1 MRTGK
6 FQKITKKKRNNS
18 TKIVTILLA
27 LALLVCC
34 GIGGTVAWLMDS
46 TEAVT
51 NTFTIGD
58 INLTLVESPYN
69 AANNSYDEPDENVN
83 NSYPLIPGNSYKKD
97 PKVTVLANSED
108 CYLFVR
114 MEKIGN
120 PDNYL
125 DFTFNDDGWSTYN
138 GEEGV
143 YYREVLKNDSV
154 RSWDL
159 LTASADSDGNTYTIA
174 VKKNIVKKGSS
185 TDTDTIEMPDTTPK
199 LVFTAYAVQ
208 KANLSLEEAWAQVDP
223 TPAGNN

>member
-58 INLTLVESPYN
+58 INLTLVETPSGTSAEEEGN
-69 AANNSYDEPDENVN
+69 H
-83 NSYPLIPGNSYKKD
+83 YPLIPGNSYKKD

-125 DFTFNDDGWSTYN
+125 DFTFNNAGWITYD

-143 YYREVLKNDSV
+143 YYREVSKSASDQ
-154 RSWDL
+154 SWDL
-159 LTASADSDGNTYTIA
+159 LTASTDTEGNTYTIT
-174 VKKNIVKKGSS
+174 VKKNIVKAGTASNG
-185 TDTDTIEMPDTTPK
+185 TINMPTAEPK

-208 KANLSLEEAWAQVDP
+208 KANLSLEDAWALVDP
-223 TPAGNN
+223 TK

>member
-18 TKIVTILLA
+18 TKIIPLLLA

-69 AANNSYDEPDENVN
+69 AANNSYGNPVQSTRENPLT

-125 DFTFNDDGWSTYN
+125 DFTFNDDGWYTYN

-143 YYREVLKNDSV
+143 YYREVSKSASDQ
-154 RSWDL
+154 SWDL
-159 LTASADSDGNTYTIA
+159 LKKIDGDFTIKVSDKIVKAGTASGDYID
-174 VKKNIVKKGSS
+174 
-185 TDTDTIEMPDTTPK
+185 MPANNPEIK
-199 LVFTAYAVQ
+199 FTAYAVQ
-208 KANLSLEEAWAQVDP
+208 KANLSLEKAWELVDP
-223 TPAGNN
+223 TT

>member
-58 INLTLVESPYN
+58 INLTLVESPYD
-69 AANNSYDEPDENVN
+69 AADNSYGEPAENVN
-83 NSYPLIPGNSYKKD
+83 NSYPLIPGNTYNKN

-159 LTASADSDGNTYTIA
+159 LVADNTGYTIT
-174 VKKNIVKKGSS
+174 VKNTIVKNTPTADANAPK
-185 TDTDTIEMPDTTPK
+185 MPTAGNEPK

-208 KANLSLEEAWAQVDP
+208 KANLSLEKAWELVDP
-223 TPAGNN
+223 TN

>member
-18 TKIVTILLA
+18 TKIIPLLLA

-69 AANNSYDEPDENVN
+69 AANNSYGNPVQSTRENPLT

-125 DFTFNDDGWSTYN
+125 DFTFNNAGWITYD

-143 YYREVLKNDSV
+143 YYREVSKSASDQ
-154 RSWDL
+154 SWDL
-159 LTASADSDGNTYTIA
+159 LTAATDTEGNTYTIT
-174 VKKNIVKKGSS
+174 VKKNIVKAGTASNG
-185 TDTDTIEMPDTTPK
+185 TINMPTAEPK

-208 KANLSLEEAWAQVDP
+208 KANLSLEDAWALVDP
-223 TPAGNN
+223 TK

>member
-6 FQKITKKKRNNS
+6 FQKNIKKKRNNS

-46 TEAVT
+46 TDAVT

-58 INLTLVESPYN
+58 INLTLVETPYGTSAEGEGN
-69 AANNSYDEPDENVN
+69 H
-83 NSYPLIPGNSYKKD
+83 YPLIPGNTYKKD

-125 DFTFNDDGWSTYN
+125 DFTFDRTGWNELKDKT
-138 GEEGV
+138 GV
-143 YYREVLKNDSV
+143 YYREVSKSASDQ
-154 RSWDL
+154 SWDL
-159 LTASADSDGNTYTIA
+159 LVADDNGYTVT

-185 TDTDTIEMPDTTPK
+185 TDTDTIEMPDTTPQ

-208 KANLSLEEAWAQVDP
+208 KANLTLEQAWELVDP
-223 TPAGNN
+223 TK

>member
-58 INLTLVESPYN
+58 INLTLVESPYD
-69 AANNSYDEPDENVN
+69 AADNSYGEPAENVN
-83 NSYPLIPGNSYKKD
+83 NSYPLIPGNTYNKN

-125 DFTFNDDGWSTYN
+125 DFTFNDDGWYTYN

-143 YYREVLKNDSV
+143 YYREVSKSASDQ
-154 RSWDL
+154 SWDL
-159 LTASADSDGNTYTIA
+159 LKKIDGDFTIKVSDKIVKAGTASGDYIN
-174 VKKNIVKKGSS
+174 
-185 TDTDTIEMPDTTPK
+185 MPANNPEIK
-199 LVFTAYAVQ
+199 FTAYAVQ
-208 KANLSLEEAWAQVDP
+208 KANLSLEQAWELVNP
-223 TPAGNN
+223 TT

>member
-18 TKIVTILLA
+18 TKIIPLLLA

-69 AANNSYDEPDENVN
+69 AANNSYGNPVQSTRENPLT

-125 DFTFNDDGWSTYN
+125 DFTFNDDGWYTYN

-143 YYREVLKNDSV
+143 YYREVSKSASDQ
-154 RSWDL
+154 SWDL
-159 LTASADSDGNTYTIA
+159 LKKIDGDFTIKVSDKIVKAGTASGDYID
-174 VKKNIVKKGSS
+174 
-185 TDTDTIEMPDTTPK
+185 MPANNPEIK
-199 LVFTAYAVQ
+199 FTAYAVQ
-208 KANLSLEEAWAQVDP
+208 KANLSLEKAWELVAP
-223 TPAGNN
+223 TT

>member
-58 INLTLVESPYN
+58 INLTLVESPYD
-69 AANNSYDEPDENVN
+69 AANNSYRNPIENVN
-83 NSYPLIPGNSYKKD
+83 NSYPLIPGNTYNKD

-159 LTASADSDGNTYTIA
+159 LVADNTGYTIT
-174 VKKNIVKKGSS
+174 VKNTIVKNTPTADANAPK
-185 TDTDTIEMPDTTPK
+185 MPTAGNEPK

-208 KANLSLEEAWAQVDP
+208 KANLSLAEAWELVHP
-223 TPAGNN
+223 TT

>member
-58 INLTLVESPYN
+58 IYLTLVESPYN
-69 AANNSYDEPDENVN
+69 ADGTYGEAKEGFD

-108 CYLFVR
+108 C
-114 MEKIGN
+114 
-120 PDNYL
+120 
-125 DFTFNDDGWSTYN
+125 
-138 GEEGV
+138 
-143 YYREVLKNDSV
+143 
-154 RSWDL
+154 
-159 LTASADSDGNTYTIA
+159 
-174 VKKNIVKKGSS
+174 
-185 TDTDTIEMPDTTPK
+185 
-199 LVFTAYAVQ
+199 
-208 KANLSLEEAWAQVDP
+208 
-223 TPAGNN
+223 

>member
-6 FQKITKKKRNNS
+6 FQKNKKNNR
-18 TKIVTILLA
+18 KIIPLLLA

-69 AANNSYDEPDENVN
+69 AASNSYNNPVQSTRENPLT
-83 NSYPLIPGNSYKKD
+83 NSYPLIPGNSYKKN

-125 DFTFNDDGWSTYN
+125 DFTFDSTVWN
-138 GEEGV
+138 ELKDETGV
-143 YYREVLKNDSV
+143 YYREVSKSASDQ
-154 RSWDL
+154 SWDL
-159 LTASADSDGNTYTIA
+159 LVADDNGYTVT

-208 KANLSLEEAWAQVDP
+208 KANLSLAEAWALVDP
-223 TPAGNN
+223 TK

>member
-46 TEAVT
+46 TDAVT

-69 AANNSYDEPDENVN
+69 ADGTYGEAKEGID

-143 YYREVLKNDSV
+143 YYRVVTKNASDQ
-154 RSWDL
+154 SWDL
-159 LTASADSDGNTYTIA
+159 LKKIDGDFTIKVSDKIVKAGTASGDYID
-174 VKKNIVKKGSS
+174 
-185 TDTDTIEMPDTTPK
+185 MPANTPK
-199 LVFTAYAVQ
+199 IKFTAYAVQ
-208 KANLSLEEAWAQVDP
+208 TANLSLAEAWKLVDP
-223 TPAGNN
+223 TT

>member
-18 TKIVTILLA
+18 TKIIPLLLA

-58 INLTLVESPYN
+58 INLTLVASPYGA
-69 AANNSYDEPDENVN
+69 AANSYGNPVQSTRENPLT

-125 DFTFNDDGWSTYN
+125 DFTFNDDGWYTYN

-143 YYREVLKNDSV
+143 YYREVSKSASDQ
-154 RSWDL
+154 SWDL
-159 LTASADSDGNTYTIA
+159 LKKIDGDFTIKVSDKIVKAGTASGDYID
-174 VKKNIVKKGSS
+174 
-185 TDTDTIEMPDTTPK
+185 MPANNPEIK
-199 LVFTAYAVQ
+199 FTAYAVQ
-208 KANLSLEEAWAQVDP
+208 KANLSLEKAWELVDP
-223 TPAGNN
+223 TT

>member
-18 TKIVTILLA
+18 TKIITILLA
-27 LALLVCC
+27 LVLLVCC
-34 GIGGTVAWLMDS
+34 TIGGTVAWLMD
-46 TEAVT
+46 TTDAVT

-58 INLTLVESPYN
+58 INLTLVESRYD
-69 AANNSYDEPDENVN
+69 AANNSYSNPIENVN
-83 NSYPLIPGNSYKKD
+83 NSYPLIPGNTYNKD

-159 LTASADSDGNTYTIA
+159 LTAYTDTEGNAYTIT
-174 VKKNIVKKGSS
+174 VNKDIVKKGSS
-185 TDTDTIEMPDTTPK
+185 TDTNAIEMPDTTPK

-208 KANLSLEEAWAQVDP
+208 KANLSLAEAWKLVDP
-223 TPAGNN
+223 TK

>member
-58 INLTLVESPYN
+58 INLTLVKTPYGTSTEEEGN
-69 AANNSYDEPDENVN
+69 H
-83 NSYPLIPGNSYKKD
+83 YPLIPGNTYNKD

-108 CYLFVR
+108 CYLFVK
-114 MEKIGN
+114 MDKVN
-120 PDNYL
+120 DPDTYL
-125 DFTFNDDGWSTYN
+125 DFTFNNAGWTTYD
-138 GEEGV
+138 GEEGI
-143 YYREVLKNDSV
+143 YYRVVTKSASDQ
-154 RSWDL
+154 SWDL
-159 LTASADSDGNTYTIA
+159 LTASKDTEGNTYTIT

-185 TDTDTIEMPDTTPK
+185 TDTDTIEMPDTTPQ

-208 KANLSLEEAWAQVDP
+208 TANLSLAEAWKLVDP
-223 TPAGNN
+223 TK

>member
-69 AANNSYDEPDENVN
+69 ADGTYGEAKEGID

-143 YYREVLKNDSV
+143 YYRVVTKNASDQ
-154 RSWDL
+154 SWDL
-159 LTASADSDGNTYTIA
+159 LKKIDGDFTIKVSDKIVKAGTASGDYID
-174 VKKNIVKKGSS
+174 
-185 TDTDTIEMPDTTPK
+185 MPANTPK
-199 LVFTAYAVQ
+199 IKFTAYAVQ
-208 KANLSLEEAWAQVDP
+208 TANLSLAEAWKLVDP
-223 TPAGNN
+223 TT

>member
-58 INLTLVESPYN
+58 INLTLVETPYGTSAEEVGN
-69 AANNSYDEPDENVN
+69 H
-83 NSYPLIPGNSYKKD
+83 YPLIPGNTYKKD

-125 DFTFNDDGWSTYN
+125 DFTFNNAGWITYD

-143 YYREVLKNDSV
+143 YYREVSKSASDQ
-154 RSWDL
+154 SWDL
-159 LTASADSDGNTYTIA
+159 LVADDNGYTVT

-185 TDTDTIEMPDTTPK
+185 TDTDTIEMPDTTPQ

-208 KANLSLEEAWAQVDP
+208 KANLSLEKAWELVDP
-223 TPAGNN
+223 TT

>member
-58 INLTLVESPYN
+58 INLTLVESPYD
-69 AANNSYDEPDENVN
+69 AADNSYGEPAENVN
-83 NSYPLIPGNSYKKD
+83 NSYPLIPGNTYNKN

-120 PDNYL
+120 PDTYL
-125 DFTFNDDGWSTYN
+125 TFSFKNDYAETEKWTLVPRETD
-138 GEEGV
+138 V
-143 YYREVLKNDSV
+143 YYRVVTKNTSDQ
-154 RSWDL
+154 SWDL
-159 LTASADSDGNTYTIA
+159 LVADNNGYTVT
-174 VKKNIVKKGSS
+174 VKQNIVKKGSAS
-185 TDTDTIEMPDTTPK
+185 NTNDIEMPTATPQ

-208 KANLSLEEAWAQVDP
+208 KANLSLAEAWALVDP
-223 TPAGNN
+223 TT

>member
-58 INLTLVESPYN
+58 INLTLVETPYGTSAEEEGN
-69 AANNSYDEPDENVN
+69 H
-83 NSYPLIPGNSYKKD
+83 YPLIPGNSYKKD

-120 PDNYL
+120 PDTYL
-125 DFTFNDDGWSTYN
+125 TFSFKNDYAETEKWTLVP
-138 GEEGV
+138 GETDV
-143 YYREVLKNDSV
+143 YYRVVTKNTSDQ
-154 RSWDL
+154 SWDL
-159 LTASADSDGNTYTIA
+159 LVADNNGYTVT
-174 VKKNIVKKGSS
+174 VKQNIVKKGSAS
-185 TDTDTIEMPDTTPK
+185 DTNDIEMPTATPQ

-208 KANLSLEEAWAQVDP
+208 KANLSLEQAWELVNP
-223 TPAGNN
+223 TT

>member
-58 INLTLVESPYN
+58 INLTLVESPYD
-69 AANNSYDEPDENVN
+69 AADNSYGEPAENVN
-83 NSYPLIPGNSYKKD
+83 NSYPLIPGNTYNKN

-125 DFTFNDDGWSTYN
+125 DFTFNNAGWITYD
-138 GEEGV
+138 GEEGF
-143 YYREVLKNDSV
+143 YYREVSKSASNQ
-154 RSWDL
+154 SWDL
-159 LTASADSDGNTYTIA
+159 LTASTDSDGNTYTIA

-185 TDTDTIEMPDTTPK
+185 TDTDTIVMPDTTPQ

-208 KANLSLEEAWAQVDP
+208 MANLDVDAAWAQVDP
-223 TPAGNN
+223 TK

>member
-18 TKIVTILLA
+18 TKIIPLLLA

-69 AANNSYDEPDENVN
+69 AANNSYGNPVQSTRENPLT

-125 DFTFNDDGWSTYN
+125 DFTFNDDGWYTYN

-143 YYREVLKNDSV
+143 YYREVSKSASDQ
-154 RSWDL
+154 SWDL
-159 LTASADSDGNTYTIA
+159 LKKIDGDFTIKVSDKIVKAGTASGDYID
-174 VKKNIVKKGSS
+174 
-185 TDTDTIEMPDTTPK
+185 MPANNPEIK
-199 LVFTAYAVQ
+199 FTAYAVQ
-208 KANLSLEEAWAQVDP
+208 KANLSLKKAWELVDP
-223 TPAGNN
+223 TT

>member
-58 INLTLVESPYN
+58 INLTLVETPYGTSAEEEGN
-69 AANNSYDEPDENVN
+69 H
-83 NSYPLIPGNSYKKD
+83 YPLIPGNSYKKD

-125 DFTFNDDGWSTYN
+125 DFTFNNAGWITYD

-143 YYREVLKNDSV
+143 YYREVSKSASDQ
-154 RSWDL
+154 SWDL
-159 LTASADSDGNTYTIA
+159 LTASTDTEGNTYTIT
-174 VKKNIVKKGSS
+174 VKKNIVKAGTASNG
-185 TDTDTIEMPDTTPK
+185 TINMPTAEPK

-208 KANLSLEEAWAQVDP
+208 KANLSLEDAWALVDP
-223 TPAGNN
+223 TK

>member
-69 AANNSYDEPDENVN
+69 ADGTYGEAKEGIN

-108 CYLFVR
+108 CYLFVK
-114 MEKIGN
+114 MDKVN
-120 PDNYL
+120 SPDTYL
-125 DFTFNDDGWSTYN
+125 TFTFNDAGWSTYT

-143 YYREVLKNDSV
+143 YYREVLKNDTV
-154 RSWDL
+154 RSWEL
-159 LTASADSDGNTYTIA
+159 LKKINGDFTIKVSDKIVKAGTASGDYIN
-174 VKKNIVKKGSS
+174 
-185 TDTDTIEMPDTTPK
+185 MPANNPEIK
-199 LVFTAYAVQ
+199 FTAYAVQ
-208 KANLSLEEAWAQVDP
+208 KANLSLAEAWALVDP
-223 TPAGNN
+223 TT

>member
-18 TKIVTILLA
+18 TKIIPLLLA

-34 GIGGTVAWLMDS
+34 GIGGTVAWLIDS

-69 AANNSYDEPDENVN
+69 AANNSYGNPVQSTRENPLT

-125 DFTFNDDGWSTYN
+125 DFTFNEDGWTTYN

-143 YYREVLKNDSV
+143 YYREVSKSASDQ
-154 RSWDL
+154 SWDL
-159 LTASADSDGNTYTIA
+159 LKKIDGDFTIKVSDKIVKAGTASGDYID
-174 VKKNIVKKGSS
+174 
-185 TDTDTIEMPDTTPK
+185 MPANNPEIK
-199 LVFTAYAVQ
+199 FTAYAVQ
-208 KANLSLEEAWAQVDP
+208 KANLSLEKAWELVDH
-223 TPAGNN
+223 TT

>member
-18 TKIVTILLA
+18 TKIIPLLLA

-69 AANNSYDEPDENVN
+69 AANNSYGNPVQSTRENPLT

-125 DFTFNDDGWSTYN
+125 DFTFNDDGWYTYN

-143 YYREVLKNDSV
+143 YYREVSKSASDQ
-154 RSWDL
+154 SWDL
-159 LTASADSDGNTYTIA
+159 LKKIDGDFTIKVSDKIVKAGTASGDYIN
-174 VKKNIVKKGSS
+174 
-185 TDTDTIEMPDTTPK
+185 MPANNPEIK
-199 LVFTAYAVQ
+199 FTAYAVQ
-208 KANLSLEEAWAQVDP
+208 KANLSLEKAWELVDP
-223 TPAGNN
+223 TT

>member
-69 AANNSYDEPDENVN
+69 AANNSYGNPVQSTRENPLT

-125 DFTFNDDGWSTYN
+125 DFTFNDDGWYTYN

-143 YYREVLKNDSV
+143 YYREVSKSASDQ
-154 RSWDL
+154 SWDL
-159 LTASADSDGNTYTIA
+159 LKKIDGDFTIKVSDKIVKAGTASGDYID
-174 VKKNIVKKGSS
+174 
-185 TDTDTIEMPDTTPK
+185 MPANNPEIK
-199 LVFTAYAVQ
+199 FTAYAVQ
-208 KANLSLEEAWAQVDP
+208 KANLSLEKAWELVDP
-223 TPAGNN
+223 TT

>member
-18 TKIVTILLA
+18 TKIVTMLLA

-69 AANNSYDEPDENVN
+69 AANNSYGNPVQSTRENPLT

-125 DFTFNDDGWSTYN
+125 DFTFNDDGWYTYN

-143 YYREVLKNDSV
+143 YYREVSKSASDQ
-154 RSWDL
+154 SWDL
-159 LTASADSDGNTYTIA
+159 LKKIDGDFTIKVSDKIVKAGTASGDYID
-174 VKKNIVKKGSS
+174 
-185 TDTDTIEMPDTTPK
+185 MPANNPEIK
-199 LVFTAYAVQ
+199 FTAYAVQ
-208 KANLSLEEAWAQVDP
+208 KANLSLEKAWELVDP
-223 TPAGNN
+223 TT

>member
-34 GIGGTVAWLMDS
+34 GIGGTVAWLIDS

-159 LTASADSDGNTYTIA
+159 LVADNTGYTIT
-174 VKKNIVKKGSS
+174 VKNTIVKNTPTADANAPK
-185 TDTDTIEMPDTTPK
+185 MPTAGNEPK

-208 KANLSLEEAWAQVDP
+208 KANLSLEKAWELVDP
-223 TPAGNN
+223 TN

>member
-58 INLTLVESPYN
+58 INLTLVESPYD
-69 AANNSYDEPDENVN
+69 AANNTYGDPAENVN
-83 NSYPLIPGNSYKKD
+83 NSYPLIPGNTYNKD

-120 PDNYL
+120 PDTYL
-125 DFTFNDDGWSTYN
+125 TFSFKNDYAGTEKWTPVPRETD
-138 GEEGV
+138 V
-143 YYREVLKNDSV
+143 YYRVVTKSTSDQ
-154 RSWDL
+154 SWDL
-159 LTASADSDGNTYTIA
+159 LVADNTGYTIT
-174 VKKNIVKKGSS
+174 VKNTIVKNTPTADANAPK
-185 TDTDTIEMPDTTPK
+185 MPTAGNEPK

-208 KANLSLEEAWAQVDP
+208 KANLSLEKAWELVDP
-223 TPAGNN
+223 TN

>member
-18 TKIVTILLA
+18 SKIIPLLLA

-69 AANNSYDEPDENVN
+69 AANNSYGNPVQSTRENPLT

-125 DFTFNDDGWSTYN
+125 DFTFNDDGWYTYN

-143 YYREVLKNDSV
+143 YYREVSKSASDQ
-154 RSWDL
+154 SWDL
-159 LTASADSDGNTYTIA
+159 LKKIDGDFTIKVSDKIVKAGTASGDYID
-174 VKKNIVKKGSS
+174 
-185 TDTDTIEMPDTTPK
+185 MPANNPEIK
-199 LVFTAYAVQ
+199 FTAYAVQ
-208 KANLSLEEAWAQVDP
+208 KANLSLEKAWELVDP
-223 TPAGNN
+223 TT

>member
-51 NTFTIGD
+51 HTFTIGD

-69 AANNSYDEPDENVN
+69 AANNSYGNPVQSTRENPLT

-125 DFTFNDDGWSTYN
+125 DFTFNDDGWYTYN

-143 YYREVLKNDSV
+143 YYREVSKSASDQ
-154 RSWDL
+154 SWDL
-159 LTASADSDGNTYTIA
+159 LKKIDGDFTIKVSDKIVKAGTASGDYID
-174 VKKNIVKKGSS
+174 
-185 TDTDTIEMPDTTPK
+185 MPANNPEIK
-199 LVFTAYAVQ
+199 FTAYAVQ
-208 KANLSLEEAWAQVDP
+208 KANLSLEKAWELVDP
-223 TPAGNN
+223 TT

>member
-18 TKIVTILLA
+18 TKIIPLLLA
-27 LALLVCC
+27 LVLLVCC

-69 AANNSYDEPDENVN
+69 AANNSYGNPVQSTRENPLT

-125 DFTFNDDGWSTYN
+125 DFTFNDDGWYTYN

-143 YYREVLKNDSV
+143 YYREVSKSASDQ
-154 RSWDL
+154 SWDL
-159 LTASADSDGNTYTIA
+159 LKKIDGDFTIKVSDKIVKAGTASGDYID
-174 VKKNIVKKGSS
+174 
-185 TDTDTIEMPDTTPK
+185 MPANNPEIK
-199 LVFTAYAVQ
+199 FTAYAVQ
-208 KANLSLEEAWAQVDP
+208 KANLSLEKAWELVDP
-223 TPAGNN
+223 TT